1 MSETKARKPFW
12 KRWWFWVIVVIIVGA
27 AAAGAGGGSDNSKEA
42 STTPKTESKS
52 SEPKKEQPKQKEEA
66 KTAKIGDTLK
76 VGKVEFVVSK
86 KSTANKV
93 GPEMLE
99 KKANGTFLILDVS
112 VKNNDKESITT
123 DSSFFKLKA
132 NGKTYEA
139 DGEAT
144 IYANDNN
151 NFLAQDVNP
160 DVTVKGKIVF
170 DVPADVAKSNDL
182 KLQVQTGFWGT
193 QKGTIELK

>member
-1 MSETKARKPFW
+1 M
-12 KRWWFWVIVVIIVGA
+12 VIIVGA

-42 STTPKTESKS
+42 SKTQKTESKS

-86 KSTANKV
+86 KSTASKV

-144 IYANDNN
+144 IYANNDN

-193 QKGTIELK
+193 QKGIIELK